1 MQKKLTRKLINMMQD
16 SGIKLNHRE
25 KLALDMQTQNVYIMT
40 MRYEWDERKRLA
52 NLKKHG
58 LDFFD
63 VYIVF
68 GSSHVITPSLHES
81 EERFLAIG
89 TFEGRFVTVVY
100 TMRAEAMRIISFRRA
115 RYEERDTY
123 QKLFGSRA

>member
-1 MQKKLTRKLINMMQD
+1 MN
-16 SGIKLNHRE
+16 
-25 KLALDMQTQNVYIMT
+25 

-63 VYIVF
+63 VDVVF
-68 GSSHVITPSLHES
+68 GSLHVVTPSLHSS

-89 TFEGRFVTVVY
+89 TLEGRFVTVVY
-100 TMRAEAMRIISFRRA
+100 TMRAEAIRVISFRRA
-115 RYEERDTY
+115 RHEERDTY